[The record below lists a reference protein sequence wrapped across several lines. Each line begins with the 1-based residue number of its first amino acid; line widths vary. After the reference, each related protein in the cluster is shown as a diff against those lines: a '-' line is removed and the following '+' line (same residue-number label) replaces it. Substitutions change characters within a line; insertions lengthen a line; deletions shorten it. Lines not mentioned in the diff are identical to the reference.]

1 MAATDPA
8 SVETVQDA
16 AAAAR
21 AARLEDEVKLLSRR
35 LRDAETARAGSEREM
50 AALRAEAEA
59 AREEH
64 RLWLRKALTPLFAL
78 ERGIRWFFE
87 KTGRAIGMTA
97 RKVLF
102 RRGGPIDRGS

>member
-8 SVETVQDA
+8 SVDTVQDA

-35 LRDAETARAGSEREM
+35 LRDAEAARAGSESEI
-50 AALRAEAEA
+50 AALRAEADA

-64 RLWLRKALTPLFAL
+64 RLWVRKAVTPLLAL
-78 ERGIRWFFE
+78 ESGIRWLFK
-87 KTGRAIGMTA
+87 KTGRAIGMVA
-97 RKVLF
+97 RQVLF
-102 RRGGPIDRGS
+102 RGRRTDRGS

>member
-1 MAATDPA
+1 MAATDPV

-35 LRDAETARAGSEREM
+35 LRDAETARAGSESEI

-64 RLWLRKALTPLFAL
+64 RLWVRKALTPLLAL
-78 ERGIRWFFE
+78 ERGIRWLL
-87 KTGRAIGMTA
+87 KKAGRAIGMAA
-97 RKVLF
+97 RQVLF
-102 RRGGPIDRGS
+102 RGRRNDRGS